1 MSCTVMA
8 ALSKET
14 IARLQFK
21 AEFSWSLLLCAGLVF
36 CNTEIIVFFPDD
48 CVLNLKYYT
57 GLQKGIFGSETQRL
71 SRRGSAS
78 NPLILHSPSPRAL
91 PALCFLQG
99 DVLG

>member
-1 MSCTVMA
+1 MFCTVTA

-14 IARLQFK
+14 IPRLQFK

-36 CNTEIIVFFPDD
+36 CNIEIIVFFPDD
-48 CVLNLKYYT
+48 CVLFKYYT
-57 GLQKGIFGSETQRL
+57 VLQKGIFGSEARRL
-71 SRRGSAS
+71 SLRGSVS
-78 NPLILHSPSPRAL
+78 NPLILHSPSPPAL